1 MSLRRRRPGK
11 GLRALCGAWL
21 KEQIGV
27 RARTDRSSICQ
38 ASKKVSE
45 GKLALNQA
53 GKIKRA
59 KSSLTDRLMHN
70 IIFSS
75 RFCFLSG
82 DAAGELRYRRLFFI
96 LRNLRKS
103 AKFVDGT
110 K

>member
-45 GKLALNQA
+45 GKLALNHGQNQ
-53 GKIKRA
+53 RA

-70 IIFSS
+70 IIFNS